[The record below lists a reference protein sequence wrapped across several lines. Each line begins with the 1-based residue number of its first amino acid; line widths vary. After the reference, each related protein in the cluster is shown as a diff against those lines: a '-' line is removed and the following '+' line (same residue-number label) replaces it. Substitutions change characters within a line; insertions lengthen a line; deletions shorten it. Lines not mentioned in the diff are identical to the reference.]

1 MDAGAY
7 KGQYYRG
14 GLRRGMLGVQT
25 MAHSAAG
32 NSGKEVLL
40 QGDCDTSIRWLS
52 KEVGWTEDTRLNYGH
67 AG

>member
-1 MDAGAY
+1 
-7 KGQYYRG
+7 
-14 GLRRGMLGVQT
+14 